1 MNIEKNESINDLGN
15 QSENHEFTSLPKY
28 LADVT
33 DISTFSYLENPKFRI
48 NNEDSNNNYIY
59 RDSQSIDKN
68 FKKNFDANFKMQA
81 EDSESYSD
89 SEYISSVYEYE
100 QNKSQNTK
108 SFLNKKTERFNIIE
122 EEERE
127 EQINLDKI
135 DYRLDYYKKDFL
147 KSFITYI
154 HKEIQ
159 KLINNCQFCKKFG
172 NTNLHMPNRDLYT
185 GNTKEKD
192 NKEFMNKTV
201 EIVFKDYKNIEEIP
215 GEKDGFSRQ
224 RKNENLFNR
233 IHDWYDTLKS
243 KKEKEIKYLKKYQD
257 VEKLIQNLEM
267 TIDEILDRY
276 YESEAFNT
284 FKEDKKIKYYDT
296 RFYKERNRNFSLLE
310 KGGFRKLVNCPFYS
324 EKERKKNK
332 NVY

>member
-108 SFLNKKTERFNIIE
+108 SFLNKKN
-122 EEERE
+122 
-127 EQINLDKI
+127 
-135 DYRLDYYKKDFL
+135 
-147 KSFITYI
+147 
-154 HKEIQ
+154 KEIQ

-276 YESEAFNT
+276 YESEAFNN

-296 RFYKERNRNFSLLE
+296 RFFKERNRNFSLLK

-324 EKERKKNK
+324 EKQRKKNK
-332 NVY
+332 VVY